1 MALFSCYW
9 QMLILNEPQNVK
21 RMCKTQYLGEWKK
34 NLHKKWTTLYYS
46 ADHIL
51 FCRVPYTE
59 KAHGSSFFLWKSRWF
74 HKKIITL
81 KSHWNYS
88 WDLSDKIK
96 FSFRFIFQ
104 RLNKVYSFAKSIEE
118 WPSAYMLTIFWND
131 IAEWVAT
138 IIFNPKWN

>member
-1 MALFSCYW
+1 MSRKMSNECAKLNIWENGKRICIKNE
-9 QMLILNEPQNVK
+9 QHCTTQLI
-21 RMCKTQYLGEWKK
+21 
-34 NLHKKWTTLYYS
+34 
-46 ADHIL
+46 I

-104 RLNKVYSFAKSIEE
+104 RLNKVYSFAKSIGE
-118 WPSAYMLTIFWND
+118 WPSVNMLTIFWND

-138 IIFNPKWN
+138 IIFKPKWN